1 MKMSGISTDMEKI
14 KDILNGPFV
23 SESEDGVNYRILNN
37 DGDAV
42 AWITGNLISG
52 LILTL
57 LNGICE
63 EESK

>member
-1 MKMSGISTDMEKI
+1 MEKI

>member
-1 MKMSGISTDMEKI
+1 MKLSGISTGMEKL
-14 KDILNGPFV
+14 KDLINGPFV

-52 LILTL
+52 LMVTL
-57 LNGICE
+57 LNGMCE
-63 EESK
+63 EESE